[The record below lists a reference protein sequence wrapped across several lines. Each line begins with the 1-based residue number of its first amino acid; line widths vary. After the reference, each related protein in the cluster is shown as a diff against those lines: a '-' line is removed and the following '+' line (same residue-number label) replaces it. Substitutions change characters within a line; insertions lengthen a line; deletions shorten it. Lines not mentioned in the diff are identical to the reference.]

1 MAIALVTHGH
11 SKKYLR
17 NYVTSR
23 ERGGL
28 CNDSV
33 SVEIGLPGSD
43 RNSTVQRGPAVR
55 FCASS
60 YNVDLVKTI
69 KAGSK

>member
-1 MAIALVTHGH
+1 MDIVKNT
-11 SKKYLR
+11 YE
-17 NYVTSR
+17 TMSR
-23 ERGGL
+23 VVKERGGL
-28 CNDSV
+28 RSDCV

-43 RNSTVQRGPAVR
+43 RNSTVQRGPAVH